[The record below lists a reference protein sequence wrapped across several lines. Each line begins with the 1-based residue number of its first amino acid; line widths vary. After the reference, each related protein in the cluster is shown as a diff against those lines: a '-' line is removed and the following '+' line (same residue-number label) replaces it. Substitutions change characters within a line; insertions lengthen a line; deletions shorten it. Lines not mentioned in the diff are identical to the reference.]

1 MANMVKRISSDV
13 NYSRPHVDGSIV
25 KDLQD
30 GDIVLVSQQNLP
42 RGHWPLG
49 RILTT
54 YPSKMA
60 ITVWQKYNEEIYN
73 LIWTSKKLGREKQ
86 TIKFS

>member
-1 MANMVKRISSDV
+1 M
-13 NYSRPHVDGSIV
+13 DGSIV

-60 ITVWQKYNEEIYN
+60 ITVWQKYNEEIR
-73 LIWTSKKLGREKQ
+73 LICGPDSQIGSNKHLTLFTLEDP
-86 TIKFS
+86 IV